1 MKPSFFG
8 SRRAFEAGAP
18 HDGFLLEGKIGAL
31 TLTARID
38 DRLYQVEQLPDVNT
52 YRYADGA
59 VTLWIDSLYHIT
71 RDVDVALP
79 AEPNPVDVGR
89 ILALLTL
96 LRGISDSSHIHAVNA
111 PLLAN

>member
-8 SRRAFEAGAP
+8 SRWAFDAGAP
-18 HDGFLLEGKIGAL
+18 HDGLLLEGKIGAL

-38 DRLYQVEQLPDVNT
+38 GRLFQVGQLPDVNT
-52 YRYADGA
+52 YRYSDGA
-59 VTLWIDSLYHIT
+59 VTLRIDSLYHIT
-71 RDVDVALP
+71 REVDVALP
-79 AEPNPVDVGR
+79 VEPKPVDVGR